1 MQLDEFLSRLSKYRK
16 SGNTKW
22 GSAQYIAPCP
32 SHDDKSPS
40 LSITTG
46 KNGGILVHCFGGC
59 SVSDVCASVGVSTSD
74 LMPEQGYSQV
84 ALRRPSGASVDDFVV
99 ELFENGVKT
108 GKKFTQEDKER
119 YRKAKMAGARRN
131 NFAWEVAAE
140 VLIGEADQ
148 ILREFGV

>member
-1 MQLDEFLSRLSKYRK
+1 M
-16 SGNTKW
+16 
-22 GSAQYIAPCP
+22 
-32 SHDDKSPS
+32 
-40 LSITTG
+40 
-46 KNGGILVHCFGGC
+46 
-59 SVSDVCASVGVSTSD
+59 SDVCASVGVSTSE

-108 GKKFTQEDKER
+108 GKKFTREDKER
-119 YRKAKMAGARRN
+119 YRKAKMAGGRRN
-131 NFAWEVAAE
+131 GFAWEVAAE